1 MPDNL
6 GNGIFQE
13 LLGSPAISSRIA
25 GLTKHNVRKMA
36 IMYKVYSDAN
46 QFTGPE
52 SAEQLKLWV
61 QSDGNIKTRLSKFGI
76 DVDEFDSY
84 LISDRSGEELEIL
97 WGIKSSPMAPPY
109 PVAID
114 AKPIDGIRLVGM
126 AGGSTLEID
135 NDEDYEKI
143 KSGKYKAKDAN

>member
-1 MPDNL
+1 
-6 GNGIFQE
+6 
-13 LLGSPAISSRIA
+13 
-25 GLTKHNVRKMA
+25 
-36 IMYKVYSDAN
+36 MYKVYSDAN

-97 WGIKSSPMAPPY
+97 WGIKSSPMASPY
-109 PVAID
+109 PVVID